1 MRLLQATA
9 LFFLL
14 SNSVCGSEDGTA
26 VENNSTLS
34 PPKSS
39 TIKASVTTPGTI
51 PVLNLVTKPT
61 AGTTPKG
68 TTNSELSTTTSV
80 PALTSPTTAKHEE
93 ITTQGAMKNNVLNT
107 NSTVPNLPVSNATL
121 TAPTSQHKTEN
132 QSSIKTTKTSVIT
145 QLPDALPK
153 TTVSPS
159 APPTTAITISQP
171 QDTDDGKITATP
183 SATPSY
189 SSIIL
194 PVVIA
199 LIVMTLLVFTLV
211 GLYRLCWKRDPG
223 TQENGNDQPQS
234 DKESV
239 KLLTVKTISHE
250 SGEHLAQG
258 KTKN

>member
-121 TAPTSQHKTEN
+121 TAPTSQHK
-132 QSSIKTTKTSVIT
+132 IIT

>member
-171 QDTDDGKITATP
+171 QG
-183 SATPSY
+183 
-189 SSIIL
+189 IIL